1 MINPS
6 LNMPVFVWDSRY
18 ETGID
23 MVDTQHRRLVEI
35 LNTLGDLYAQGAR
48 NEEIVQTLDALAD
61 YSVYHFQMEEELMAR
76 YQIDPDHLEG
86 HKQSHASF
94 VKQALTALDKVQE
107 NAVELT
113 GGLLTFLTKW
123 LIFHIL
129 GVDQRMAAEIHALEG
144 GASHERARQIGEEAM
159 TESSS
164 VLLGAFN
171 QMYENLSVRTHAY
184 WDAAQRLQREVSER
198 ERAESELAARLHELT
213 CLTDI
218 SAIMERRELSL
229 VHALKDIITRIP
241 AAWQFP
247 VGVCLECP
255 EGLFAT
261 HDQQESPNTPRA
273 TVPVMVDQVPYGTL
287 TVWIRDPSIKE
298 CSCNHRLLNLLGER
312 IGDFIERRQAL
323 DARRKLSLAVEQSP
337 VSIVITDRNGII
349 EYVNNRFTTL
359 TGYTREEALGRTPS
373 LLKSDATPG
382 QVYANL
388 WSTITQGKV
397 WEGEFLNQK
406 KNGEQ
411 YWESAN
417 ISPILGPDGEITHF
431 LAVKQDI
438 TERKAAE
445 RALQDSNAKLST
457 SLAELQAH
465 AKEMVVLNRMTDLIQ
480 TCISQEEACRVVE
493 EAAGELFGGLGGS
506 LAVKN
511 SREGFLETV
520 AHWGQGC
527 DSEPVFS
534 FDDCWAMR
542 RGHPHHVEAGRT
554 SVRCTHIVGDDTVGY
569 LCLPLIVVGE
579 TIGLVTMAKPTLVNE
594 DRMRNWQQLAVAFG
608 ESIKM
613 SISNL
618 RLRKALKEQAV
629 HDPLTGLFNRRY
641 LDDTLPRELYRAM
654 RTERPLSVVLIDID
668 HFKRFN
674 DTYGHKAGDLVLQA
688 VARSMESG
696 LRKSDL
702 ACRYGGEE
710 FVLVF
715 PEMDGKTACQR
726 VDMMRDQ
733 VFRLRVDDGDKTLPP
748 ITLSAGIASTR
759 KDYVEQEVLLRA
771 ADSALYTA
779 KQSGRN
785 CTVLYD
791 PEASVVTAAPVAA
804 AAPPKVPALN
814 MLVHQR

>member
-1 MINPS
+1 MINPA

-23 MVDTQHRRLVEI
+23 MVDTQHRQLVKI
-35 LNTLGDLYAQGAR
+35 LNTLGDLYAQGAA
-48 NEEIVQTLDALAD
+48 NSDIVQTLDELAD
-61 YSVYHFQMEEELMAR
+61 YSVYHFEMEEALMAR
-76 YQIDPDHLEG
+76 YQIDADHLEG

-107 NAVELT
+107 NPTELT

-184 WDAAQRLQREVSER
+184 WDAAHRLQREVAER
-198 ERAESELAARLHELT
+198 ERAEQELAARLKELT
-213 CLTDI
+213 CLSDI
-218 SAIMERRELSL
+218 SAIMERRELGL
-229 VHALKDIITRIP
+229 VHALEEIVLLIP
-241 AAWQFP
+241 SAWPFE
-247 VGVCLECP
+247 VGVRLLCP
-255 EGLFAT
+255 EGMFCT
-261 HDQQESPNTPRA
+261 HEREEGQQGES
-273 TVPVMVDQVPYGTL
+273 VQVMVDQTPYGTL
-287 TVWIRDPSIKE
+287 EVWLRDTALE
-298 CSCNHRLLNLLGER
+298 ACQCNHRLLELLGER
-312 IGDFIERRQAL
+312 IGEFIERRQAL

-349 EYVNNRFTTL
+349 EYVNNRFTSL
-359 TGYTREEALGRTPS
+359 TGYAREEALGRTPS
-373 LLKSDATPG
+373 MLKSDATPSN
-382 QVYANL
+382 VYEVL
-388 WSTITQGKV
+388 WNTISRGKV

-406 KNGEQ
+406 KNGEL

-417 ISPILGPDGEITHF
+417 ISPIFGPEGEITHF

-445 RALQDSNAKLST
+445 RALQDSNTKLSS

-465 AKEMVVLNRMTDLIQ
+465 AREMVVLNRMTDLIQ

-493 EAAGELFGGLGGS
+493 EAANELFNGLGGS

-520 AHWGQGC
+520 AYWGKGC
-527 DSEPVFS
+527 HSEPVFS

-542 RGHPHHVEAGRT
+542 RGHPHHVDAGRT
-554 SVRCTHIVGDDTVGY
+554 SVRCTHLSSGEEMAY

-579 TIGLVTMAKPTLVNE
+579 TLGLVTLAKPELTTE

-618 RLRKALKEQAV
+618 RLRKALREQAI

-641 LDDTLPRELYRAM
+641 LDDTLPRELYRAS
-654 RTERPLSVVLIDID
+654 RTERPLSLVLVDID

-688 VARSMESG
+688 VARTMATG

-715 PEMDGKTACQR
+715 PEMDGQTARQR
-726 VDMMRDQ
+726 VDSMREN
-733 VFRLRVDDGDKTLPP
+733 VYRLRIDDGGRSLPP
-748 ITLSAGIASTR
+748 ITLSAGIACA
-759 KDYVEQEVLLRA
+759 DGQYVEQETLIRS
-771 ADSALYTA
+771 ADTALYSA

-785 CTVLYD
+785 CSILYAD
-791 PEASVVTAAPVAA
+791 IDEAELIEAGKVSV
-804 AAPPKVPALN
+804 
-814 MLVHQR
+814 LVHQR